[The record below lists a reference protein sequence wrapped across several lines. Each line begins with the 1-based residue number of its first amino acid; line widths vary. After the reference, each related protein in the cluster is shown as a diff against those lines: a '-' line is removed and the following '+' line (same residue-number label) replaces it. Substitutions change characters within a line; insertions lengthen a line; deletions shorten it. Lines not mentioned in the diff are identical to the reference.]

1 MAVTASPRR
10 GGARRAH
17 ALLPTVTLGTSRDI
31 TRRLHRYEG
40 RFLRVSDQ
48 RARPPVVILVYRYAT
63 KTPNTRLMCYFVS
76 WQRRRQE
83 TSESIQLRNEDAE
96 YASYELLRFL
106 ATETPGNE

>member
-1 MAVTASPRR
+1 MGDG
-10 GGARRAH
+10 GGAMNCCSA
-17 ALLPTVTLGTSRDI
+17 
-31 TRRLHRYEG
+31 
-40 RFLRVSDQ
+40 RFLRVLDQ

-63 KTPNTRLMCYFVS
+63 KTPNTRLMFYFVS

-83 TSESIQLRNEDAE
+83 TSESIQLRNEDTE